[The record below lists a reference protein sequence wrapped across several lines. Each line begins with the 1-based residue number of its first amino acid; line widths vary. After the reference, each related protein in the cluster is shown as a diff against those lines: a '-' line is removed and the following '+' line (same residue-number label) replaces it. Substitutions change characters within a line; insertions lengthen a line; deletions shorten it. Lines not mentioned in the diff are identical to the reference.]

1 MSKIKVIN
9 DRCPLQGECGRK
21 KCEHKFCERECSYYQ
36 GNARPGAEIED
47 QAQAMEAEWEARM
60 TDTSVL
66 VDQSAPA
73 APQDA
78 DPVVVQGD
86 VGSLVLLPVD
96 KLLPHLDNPR
106 KDLGDLQEL
115 ADSIK
120 ANGILQNLTVVSLE
134 SEAAEWSALAK
145 QYQEHPTEEMRSLMN
160 RITANQPTN
169 GEGLFRVVIGH
180 RRLAAA
186 KLAGLAEVP
195 CVISNMD
202 YREQVRTMLM
212 ENIQRSDLTVYE
224 QAQGFQMMLDLGDNV
239 EAIAKKSGFSQ
250 STVRRRVKLLEL
262 DQQKFKASVER
273 GAMLQDYA
281 ELEKIEDPE
290 LKNKVLDAIGT
301 NNFRMTLNNAIDE
314 EKNRKYLAEASAAV
328 SEFATLVDAAD
339 YAVMQYVTGY
349 EIWNRKKKVERPEDA
364 DTAKYYYT
372 VSNRAVSL
380 YREKVEI
387 SEDTAVMEEQ
397 ERQKREL
404 ERREAT
410 LKKLTADAY
419 KLRLDFIRNYSKA
432 KKNLPLII
440 QFAGLAMC
448 EVTDNVDFEILVN
461 LLDIAC
467 DLENEGL
474 DMEAYNI
481 ALTERPEYT
490 LLATAYASTDYEELA
505 YYRKNWR
512 LENGQYGYHL
522 DYEANEQLDFLYHR
536 LTDLGYEMSD
546 EEKAL
551 QDGTHKLFREG
562 EPAAQEDKEAAQDE

>member
-1 MSKIKVIN
+1 MKKEIN
-9 DRCPLQGECGRK
+9 DRCPLQSECGRK
-21 KCEHKFCERECSYYQ
+21 KCEHKFCERDCSYYQ

-47 QAQAMEAEWEARM
+47 QTKAMEAEWEAQM
-60 TDTSVL
+60 DDTSVL
-66 VDQSAPA
+66 AEQSAPS
-73 APQDA
+73 APQEA
-78 DPVVVQGD
+78 EPVVVQGD
-86 VGSLVLLPVD
+86 TSALVLLPVD
-96 KLLPHLDNPR
+96 KLLTHPDNPR

-120 ANGILQNLTVVSLE
+120 ANGVLQNLTVVSLE
-134 SEAAEWSALAK
+134 SEAAEWSALSK
-145 QYQEHPTEEMRSLMN
+145 QYQEHPTEEVRNLMN
-160 RITANQPTN
+160 RITANQPKDS
-169 GEGLFRVVIGH
+169 EGLFRVVIGH

-281 ELEKIEDPE
+281 ELEKIKDPE

-314 EKNRKYLAEASAAV
+314 EKNRKYIAEASAAV
-328 SEFATLVDAAD
+328 SEFATLVNAAD
-339 YAVMQYVTGY
+339 YSVMQYVTGY
-349 EIWNRKKKVERPEDA
+349 EVWNRKKKVERPEDA

-372 VSNRAVSL
+372 VSSRSVSL
-380 YREKVEI
+380 YREKVETD
-387 SEDTAVMEEQ
+387 EDTAAREEQ

-404 ERREAT
+404 ERREAA
-410 LKKLTADAY
+410 LKKLSADTY
-419 KLRLDFIRNYSKA
+419 QLRLDFIRNYSKA
-432 KKNLPLII
+432 KKNLPMVI
-440 QFAGLAMC
+440 QFAGLALC
-448 EVTDNVDFEILVN
+448 ETTDSADFEILAD
-461 LLDIAC
+461 LLEIAC
-467 DLENEGL
+467 DLENDEF

-481 ALTERPEYT
+481 ALAERPEYT
-490 LLATAYASTDYEELA
+490 LLVTAYAAADHEGLA
-505 YYRKNWR
+505 YYRKNYR
-512 LENGQYGYHL
+512 MENGQYAYHL

-551 QDGTHKLFREG
+551 QDGTHELFREG
-562 EPAAQEDKEAAQDE
+562 DVAPQEEKEAGQNG

>member
-1 MSKIKVIN
+1 MKKEIN

-21 KCEHKFCERECSYYQ
+21 KCDHKFCERDCVYYQ
-36 GNARPGAEIED
+36 GNARPGAEIQD
-47 QAQAMEAEWEARM
+47 QVEAMEAEWEARM
-60 TDTSVL
+60 SAPSVL
-66 VDQSAPA
+66 AGTSAPA
-73 APQDA
+73 APQDVEL
-78 DPVVVQGD
+78 VVVQGD
-86 VGSLVLLPVD
+86 TGSLVLLPVD
-96 KLLPHLDNPR
+96 KLLTHPDNPR

-134 SEAAEWSALAK
+134 SEAAEWSALSK
-145 QYQEHPTEEMRSLMN
+145 QYQEHPTEEVRNLMN

-212 ENIQRSDLTVYE
+212 ENIQRADLTVYE
-224 QAQGFQMMLDLGDNV
+224 QAQGFQMMLDLGDTV
-239 EAIAKKSGFSQ
+239 EVIAKKAGFSQ

-301 NNFRMTLNNAIDE
+301 NNFRMTLKSAIDE
-314 EKNRKYLAEASAAV
+314 EKDRKYIAEVSAAL
-328 SEFATLVDAAD
+328 SEFATLIDTVDRS
-339 YAVMQYVTGY
+339 VMQYVTGY
-349 EIWNRKKKVERPEDA
+349 EPWNRKKKVERREDA
-364 DTAKYYYT
+364 DTTKYYYT
-372 VSNRAVSL
+372 VSSRAVSL
-380 YREKVEI
+380 YRENIET
-387 SEDTAVMEEQ
+387 SEDTAAKEEQ

-404 ERREAT
+404 ERREAA
-410 LKKLTADAY
+410 LKKLSADAY
-419 KLRLDFIRNYSKA
+419 ALRLDFIKNYSKA

-448 EVTDNVDFEILVN
+448 EITDNVDFEILVN

-490 LLATAYASTDYEELA
+490 LLATAYASVDYERLS
-505 YYRKNWR
+505 YYQKNWR
-512 LENGQYGYHL
+512 MENGQYGYHL
-522 DYEANEQLDFLYHR
+522 DYEANEALDFLYHR

-551 QDGTHKLFREG
+551 QDGTHELFREG
-562 EPAAQEDKEAAQDE
+562 KPAAQEDKEAGQDE

>member
-1 MSKIKVIN
+1 MNKIKVIN
-9 DRCPLQGECGRK
+9 DRCPLQSECGRK
-21 KCEHKFCERECSYYQ
+21 KCEHQFCERDCSYYQ

-47 QAQAMEAEWEARM
+47 QTKAMEAEWEAQM
-60 TDTSVL
+60 EAVSEL
-66 VDQSAPA
+66 ADQFAHS
-73 APQDA
+73 APQDTE
-78 DPVVVQGD
+78 PVVVHGNA
-86 VGSLVLLPVD
+86 GALVLLPAD
-96 KLLPHLDNPR
+96 KLLPHPDNPR

-115 ADSIK
+115 ANSIK
-120 ANGILQNLTVVSLE
+120 ANGVLQNLTVVSLE
-134 SEAAEWSALAK
+134 SEAAEWSALSK
-145 QYQEHPTEEMRSLMN
+145 QYQEHPTEEVRNLMN
-160 RITANQPTN
+160 RITTNQPKDS
-169 GEGLFRVVIGH
+169 EGLFRVVIGH

-186 KLAGLAEVP
+186 KLAGLVEVP

-314 EKNRKYLAEASAAV
+314 EKNRKHIAEVSAAV
-328 SEFATLVDAAD
+328 SEFATLVETVDRS
-339 YAVMQYVTGY
+339 VMQYSTSY
-349 EIWNRKKKVERPEDA
+349 DIWNKKKKVERPDDV
-364 DTAKYYYT
+364 DTVKYYYT
-372 VSNRAVSL
+372 ASAQSVTV
-380 YREKVEI
+380 YREKT
-387 SEDTAVMEEQ
+387 DTAEDAEALAEQ
-397 ERQKREL
+397 ARQKAEL
-404 ERREAT
+404 ERREAA
-410 LKKLTADAY
+410 LEKLSADAY
-419 KLRLDFIRNYSKA
+419 QLRLDFIRNYSKA
-432 KKNLPLII
+432 KKNLPLVI
-440 QFAGLAMC
+440 QFAGHALC
-448 EVTDNVDFEILVN
+448 ETTDSADYEILAD
-461 LLDIAC
+461 LLEIAC
-467 DLENEGL
+467 DLENDEF

-481 ALTERPEYT
+481 ALAERPEYT
-490 LLATAYASTDYEELA
+490 LLVTAYAAADYERLA
-505 YYRKNWR
+505 YYRKSYR
-512 LENGQYGYHL
+512 MENGQYGYHL

-551 QDGTHKLFREG
+551 QDGTHELFREG
-562 EPAAQEDKEAAQDE
+562 DTAAQEEKEAAQDE

>member
-47 QAQAMEAEWEARM
+47 QAQAMEAAWEARM

-78 DPVVVQGD
+78 EPVVVQGD

-120 ANGILQNLTVVSLE
+120 ANGVLQNLTVVSLE

-212 ENIQRSDLTVYE
+212 ENIQRADLTVYE
-224 QAQGFQMMLDLGDNV
+224 QAQGFQMMLDLGDTV
-239 EAIAKKSGFSQ
+239 EAIAKKAGFSQ

-290 LKNKVLDAIGT
+290 LKNNVLDAIGT
-301 NNFRMTLNNAIDE
+301 NNFRMTLKNAIDE
-314 EKNRKYLAEASAAV
+314 EKGRKYIAEVSVAL
-328 SEFATLVDAAD
+328 SEFATLIDTAD
-339 YAVMQYVTGY
+339 RSVMQYVTGY
-349 EIWNRKKKVERPEDA
+349 EPWNRKKKVERREDA
-364 DTAKYYYT
+364 DTTKYYYT
-372 VSNRAVSL
+372 VSSRAVSL
-380 YREKVEI
+380 YRENVET
-387 SEDTAVMEEQ
+387 SEDTAAKEEQ

-404 ERREAT
+404 ERREAA
-410 LKKLTADAY
+410 LKKLSADAY
-419 KLRLDFIRNYSKA
+419 ALRLDFIKNYSKA

-490 LLATAYASTDYEELA
+490 LLATAYASVDYERLA
-505 YYRKNWR
+505 YYQKNWR

-551 QDGTHKLFREG
+551 QDGTHELFREG
-562 EPAAQEDKEAAQDE
+562 EPATQEDKEAAQDE

>member
-1 MSKIKVIN
+1 MKKEIN
-9 DRCPLQGECGRK
+9 DRCPLQSECEK
-21 KCEHKFCERECSYYQ
+21 SCKYKFHERECSYYQ

-47 QAQAMEAEWEARM
+47 QAQAMAAEWEARM
-60 TDTSVL
+60 TNMSVL
-66 VDQSAPA
+66 GDQSIPA
-73 APQDA
+73 VSQDME
-78 DPVVVQGD
+78 PVVVQGD
-86 VGSLVLLPVD
+86 TGSLVMLPMD
-96 KLLPHLDNPR
+96 KLLPHPDNPR

-120 ANGILQNLTVVSLE
+120 VNGILQNLTVVSLE

-160 RITANQPTN
+160 RITTNQPTN

-195 CVISNMD
+195 CVISSMD

-212 ENIQRSDLTVYE
+212 ENIQRADLTVYE
-224 QAQGFQMMLDLGDNV
+224 QAQGFQMMLDLGDTV
-239 EAIAKKSGFSQ
+239 EAIAKKAGFSQ

-301 NNFRMTLNNAIDE
+301 NNFRMTLKNAIDE
-314 EKNRKYLAEASAAV
+314 EKDRKYIAEVSAAL
-328 SEFATLVDAAD
+328 SEFATLIDTVDRS
-339 YAVMQYVTGY
+339 VMQYVTGY
-349 EIWNRKKKVERPEDA
+349 EPWNRKKKVERREDA
-364 DTAKYYYT
+364 DTTKYYYT
-372 VSNRAVSL
+372 VSSRAVSL
-380 YREKVEI
+380 YRENVET
-387 SEDTAVMEEQ
+387 SEDTEAKEEQ

-404 ERREAT
+404 ERREAA
-410 LKKLTADAY
+410 LKKLSADAY
-419 KLRLDFIRNYSKA
+419 ALRLDFIKNYSKA

-490 LLATAYASTDYEELA
+490 LLATAYAAADYEGLA
-505 YYRKNWR
+505 YYQKNYR
-512 LENGQYGYHL
+512 MENGQYGYHL
-522 DYEANEQLDFLYHR
+522 DYDANEQLDFLYYR

-546 EEKAL
+546 DEKAL
-551 QDGTHKLFREG
+551 RNGTHELFNEEG
-562 EPAAQEDKEAAQDE
+562 AIPQEGKEAAQDE

>member
-1 MSKIKVIN
+1 MKKEIN
-9 DRCPLQGECGRK
+9 SRCPLQFECGRK
-21 KCEHKFCERECSYYQ
+21 SCKFQHHERDCSYYQ

-47 QAQAMEAEWEARM
+47 QAQAMEAAWEARM

-66 VDQSAPA
+66 EGQSAPA

-78 DPVVVQGD
+78 EPVVVQGD

-96 KLLPHLDNPR
+96 KLLPHPDNPR

-120 ANGILQNLTVVSLE
+120 ANGVLQNLTVVSLE
-134 SEAAEWSALAK
+134 SEAAEWSALTK
-145 QYQEHPTEEMRSLMN
+145 QYQEHPTEELRNLMN
-160 RITANQPTN
+160 RITANQPKD

-212 ENIQRSDLTVYE
+212 ENIQRADLTVYE
-224 QAQGFQMMLDLGDNV
+224 QAQGFQMMLDLGDTV
-239 EAIAKKSGFSQ
+239 EVIAKKAGFSQ

-301 NNFRMTLNNAIDE
+301 NNFRMTLNNAINE
-314 EKNRKYLAEASAAV
+314 EKNRKHIAEVSAAV
-328 SEFATLVDAAD
+328 SEFATLVETAD
-339 YAVMQYVTGY
+339 RTVMQYSTSY
-349 EIWNRKKKVERPEDA
+349 DTWNKKKKVERPEDA
-364 DTAKYYYT
+364 DTVKYYYT
-372 VSNRAVSL
+372 ASAQSVTV
-380 YREKVEI
+380 YREKT
-387 SEDTAVMEEQ
+387 DTAENAEVLVEQ
-397 ERQKREL
+397 ARQKAEF
-404 ERREAT
+404 ERREAA
-410 LKKLTADAY
+410 LKKLAEDTY

-432 KKNLPLII
+432 KKNLPMVI
-440 QFAGLAMC
+440 QFAGLALC
-448 EVTDNVDFEILVN
+448 ETSDSADFEILAD
-461 LLDIAC
+461 LLEIAC
-467 DLENEGL
+467 DLENDGF

-481 ALTERPEYT
+481 ALAERPEYT
-490 LLATAYASTDYEELA
+490 LLATAYAAADYEGLT
-505 YYRKNWR
+505 YYRKNYR

-522 DYEANEQLDFLYHR
+522 DYEANEHLDFLYHR
-536 LTDLGYEMSD
+536 LADLGYEMSD

-551 QDGTHKLFREG
+551 QGGTHELFREG
-562 EPAAQEDKEAAQDE
+562 DAAPQEDKEAAQDE

>member
-1 MSKIKVIN
+1 MGG
-9 DRCPLQGECGRK
+9 P
-21 KCEHKFCERECSYYQ
+21 
-36 GNARPGAEIED
+36 
-47 QAQAMEAEWEARM
+47 
-60 TDTSVL
+60 
-66 VDQSAPA
+66 
-73 APQDA
+73 
-78 DPVVVQGD
+78 
-86 VGSLVLLPVD
+86 
-96 KLLPHLDNPR
+96 DNPR

-120 ANGILQNLTVVSLE
+120 ANGVLQNLTVVSLE
-134 SEAAEWSALAK
+134 SEAAEWSALSQ
-145 QYQEHPTEEMRSLMN
+145 QYQEHPTEEVRNLMN
-160 RITANQPTN
+160 RITANQPKDS
-169 GEGLFRVVIGH
+169 EGLFRVVIGH

-212 ENIQRSDLTVYE
+212 ENIQRADLTVYE

-314 EKNRKYLAEASAAV
+314 EKNRKHMAEVSEAV
-328 SEFATLVDAAD
+328 SEFATLVETVDRS
-339 YAVMQYVTGY
+339 VMQYLTSY
-349 EIWNRKKKVERPEDA
+349 DTWNKKKKVERPEDA
-364 DTAKYYYT
+364 DTVKYYYT
-372 VSNRAVSL
+372 ASAQSVTV
-380 YREKVEI
+380 YREKT
-387 SEDTAVMEEQ
+387 DTAEDAEALAEQ
-397 ERQKREL
+397 ARQKAEF
-404 ERREAT
+404 ERREAA
-410 LKKLTADAY
+410 LKKLTEDTY
-419 KLRLDFIRNYSKA
+419 KLRLDFIKNYSKA
-432 KKNLPLII
+432 KKNLPLVI
-440 QFAGLAMC
+440 QFAGRALC
-448 EVTDNVDFEILVN
+448 EITDSADFEILAE
-461 LLDIAC
+461 LLDIPC
-467 DLENEGL
+467 DLENEEF

-481 ALTERPEYT
+481 ALVERPEYT
-490 LLATAYASTDYEELA
+490 LLATAYAAADYEGLT
-505 YYRKNWR
+505 YYRKNYR

-522 DYEANEQLDFLYHR
+522 DYEANEQLDFVYYR

-551 QDGTHKLFREG
+551 RDGTHELFREG
-562 EPAAQEDKEAAQDE
+562 DAAPQEEKEAAQDE